1 MGHQVGK
8 LPPRVCNSFGEG
20 LAPLQGVGEWLEH
33 CQRSP
38 GCAEGIGQTL
48 SWATEALALLVPQG
62 CCLHRAG
69 CIQS

>member
-8 LPPRVCNSFGEG
+8 LSRQVCNSFGEG

-38 GCAEGIGQTL
+38 GRAEGIGPNPEL
-48 SWATEALALLVPQG
+48 G
-62 CCLHRAG
+62 Y
-69 CIQS
+69 